1 VATGLSV
8 PERTLLFSIACGVD
22 WNHNPSSITRA
33 TVVATVLKGLVERD
47 ATGRL
52 TLSGEGCAAGNRRP
66 LRASNIEG
74 TANRDRVGFCPFGD
88 A

>member
-1 VATGLSV
+1 MDIARNSENVAAGLSV

-22 WNHNPSSITRA
+22 WNYNPNITRA

-52 TLSGEGCAAGNRRP
+52 TLSGEGCAAV
-66 LRASNIEG
+66 
-74 TANRDRVGFCPFGD
+74 RVLFKGG
-88 A
+88 